1 MVLAIALGF
10 AGADRTPAQDG
21 VPSAGARPMSTL
33 AGDLRVH
40 DFASRVFGNTRKLRV
55 LLPDGYDRPENA
67 ARRYPVI
74 YLNDGQNLFDVAT
87 AVFNPAEWQV
97 DETVHALAA
106 GGRIQ
111 PLIVVGVDNAGRRAR
126 PREYLPYVDEFLQ
139 PPEPD
144 PQGRR
149 YPAFLVDEVM
159 PFVNARYRTRTDPD
173 GTGLGGSS
181 YGALAALYMVIARPG
196 VVGRLLLESPSI
208 YVDDARVLQEG
219 ASADWPARSYLGVG
233 TNEGGR
239 PDCRDNDGSEP
250 EAVADVRRLERLIRQ
265 KAVDSPARLLVVV
278 EPCATHHETAW
289 ARRLPRALEF
299 LFGPRAG
306 EERRRSPLPPEMR

>member
-1 MVLAIALGF
+1 MVLAIALGL
-10 AGADRTPAQDG
+10 AGAVRILAQDG
-21 VPSAGARPMSTL
+21 VPSAGVQMSTL

-55 LLPDGYDRPENA
+55 LLPDGYDRQENA
-67 ARRYPVI
+67 ARRYPVL
-74 YLNDGQNLFDVAT
+74 YLNDGQNLFDRAT

-97 DETVHALAA
+97 DEAIHALASE
-106 GGRIQ
+106 GRIP
-111 PLIVVGVDNAGRRAR
+111 PLIVVGVDNAGRRGR

-139 PPEPD
+139 PSEPD

-159 PFVNARYRTRTDPD
+159 PFVNARYRTRTDPE

-181 YGALAALYMVIARPG
+181 YGALAALYTVVARPG
-196 VVGRLLLESPSI
+196 VFGRLLVESPSI
-208 YVDDARVLQEG
+208 YVDDARILQEA
-219 ASADWPARSYLGVG
+219 ASASWPARVYLGVG

-239 PDCRDNDGSEP
+239 PDCRTEDTSES
-250 EAVADVRRLERLIRQ
+250 EAVADVRRIERLIGQ
-265 KAVDSPARLLVVV
+265 KMSGSPAELLVFV

-306 EERRRSPLPPEMR
+306 EERRRGRLPPQIR